1 MPISAEHPLGK
12 GLDCTEAQN
21 TSKEQAD
28 HARGVRLNARGGRKA
43 HAPAG
48 ASRPCP
54 KAG

>member
-28 HARGVRLNARGGRKA
+28 HARGGRRA